1 MNLKRKKAHLVFD
14 HQGAF
19 LYEGTI
25 KNIAARYNM
34 KYKSLTTAIYNETSH
49 RDYVIIE
56 KNICKTMSMLQIM
69 NYCRSLDRRWID
81 VTTGKKPVY
90 KHYQMD
96 CKRLTCA
103 AKRAETIFKDEDLL
117 LAEINYKRHNHVK

>member
-14 HQGAF
+14 HQGAY

-25 KNIAARYNM
+25 KEIAERYGM

-49 RDYVIIE
+49 KDYVIIE

-69 NYCRSLDRRWID
+69 NYCRSLDRRWLD
-81 VTTGKKPVY
+81 VTAFKKPIY
-90 KHYQMD
+90 NHYQMD
-96 CKRLTCA
+96 CKNVTIR
-103 AKRAETIFKDEDLL
+103 AKHAESTFKDADLLRAEME
-117 LAEINYKRHNHVK
+117 YKRN